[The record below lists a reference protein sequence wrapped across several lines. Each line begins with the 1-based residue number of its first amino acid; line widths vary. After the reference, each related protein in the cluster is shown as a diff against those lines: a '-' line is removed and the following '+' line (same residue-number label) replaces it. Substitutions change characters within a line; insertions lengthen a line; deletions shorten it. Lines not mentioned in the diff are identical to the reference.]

1 MKLNIGGLI
10 VKEGW
15 KILNIQKREGV
26 DYIGDI
32 SDLSRFEDNSIDEI
46 YASHVVEH
54 VPQEKIEITLKGI
67 YRVLKSSGKFYVS
80 VPDLDILFHSFRSTL
95 LNIKIKKHILSMVF
109 GGQDDQYDFHY
120 YGYNFDV
127 LEDYLKSLAWINSNL
142 LMIGIKLSG
151 GLGNNM
157 FEYAAAKSLAKKN
170 NYKLCYLT
178 QKDYKFYL

>member
-127 LEDYLKSLAWINSNL
+127 LEDYLKSA
-142 LMIGIKLSG
+142 GFAEIKRVESF
-151 GLGNNM
+151 GLYNDTSEFKPYG
-157 FEYAAAKSLAKKN
+157 FPISLNVIAKK
-170 NYKLCYLT
+170 
-178 QKDYKFYL
+178 